1 MGDSSLRQ
9 LVKSLRQQYPY
20 TPPGEL
26 YPSGSQFEFLW
37 NVAIRE
43 GREQVIRHVAELSGE
58 PSTSVAP
65 EERLDV
71 FSPEDRSA
79 ADAAARA
86 SSNGGTASHG
96 KEGEAW

>member
-58 PSTSVAP
+58 PSKSVAP

-71 FSPEDRSA
+71 FEPEDRSA

-86 SSNGGTASHG
+86 SRDGGSAAYSQ
-96 KEGEAW
+96 ES